1 MTRLASAIV
10 GLLTTALLI
19 TGCAMLRALA
29 VAQDAVTVLDAL
41 AVTPGGAAIAGE
53 VVLATPLGPL
63 SGGVP
68 EHTVA
73 FLAALTCPEGW
84 VAHAAAQGRYV
95 VGVPDGGTLA
105 ETVGTALTNREARS
119 SGSHAHSFSDSDTI
133 SLSHTHG
140 FSDSDTISFAHTH
153 SFSDNINHSHSF
165 SDTDSIAHSHG
176 FSARTG
182 GTTANHTHG
191 YDRTGAST
199 RSGSG
204 SGSAAISALQ
214 FDDQTSNGAS
224 QTHQHDLSGTTGS
237 GGGTVSISGTTGG
250 GGGTSSGT
258 TGGGGGT
265 SSGTT
270 GSGGGSDT
278 VSISGTTGSGG
289 GSATVDISGTTG
301 SGGSSSTP
309 APYVQ
314 LLACRRVFVS
324 SGLRV
329 D

>member
-29 VAQDAVTVLDAL
+29 VAQEAVTVLDAL

-73 FLAALTCPEGW
+73 FLAALTCPDGW

-95 VGVPDGGTLA
+95 VGVHDGGTLA

-133 SLSHTHG
+133 SFSHAHSFSDSDTISFSHTHG

-153 SFSDNINHSHSF
+153 SFSDNINHTHSFSDNINHTHSF
-165 SDTDSIAHSHG
+165 SDTDSIAHNHG
-176 FSARTG
+176 FSTRTG

-250 GGGTSSGT
+250 GGGT
-258 TGGGGGT
+258 
-265 SSGTT
+265 
-270 GSGGGSDT
+270 DT
-278 VSISGTTGSGG
+278 VSISGTTTSGG

-314 LLACRRVFVS
+314 LLACRRVLS
-324 SGLRV
+324 P
-329 D
+329 

>member
-1 MTRLASAIV
+1 MRLDGAN
-10 GLLTTALLI
+10 GFMPGGPLLL
-19 TGCAMLRALA
+19 ALA
-29 VAQDAVTVLDAL
+29 VALGDLIVS
-41 AVTPGGAAIAGE
+41 PGPL
-53 VVLATPLGPL
+53 VVLARPQHHP
-63 SGGVP
+63 
-68 EHTVA
+68 
-73 FLAALTCPEGW
+73 
-84 VAHAAAQGRYV
+84 GRPV
-95 VGVPDGGTLA
+95 VGVHDGGTLA

-133 SLSHTHG
+133 SFSHT
-140 FSDSDTISFAHTH
+140 
-153 SFSDNINHSHSF
+153 HSF
-165 SDTDSIAHSHG
+165 SDTDSIAHNHG
-176 FSARTG
+176 FSTRTG

-191 YDRTGAST
+191 YDRTEVNT

-204 SGSAAISALQ
+204 SGSAAISALE
-214 FDDQTSNGAS
+214 FNDQTTNGAS

-270 GSGGGSDT
+270 GGGGGSDT
-278 VSISGTTGSGG
+278 VSISGTTTSGG

-309 APYVQ
+309 APYVR
-314 LLACRRVFVS
+314 LLACRRVLS
-324 SGLRV
+324 P
-329 D
+329 

>member
-29 VAQDAVTVLDAL
+29 VAQEAVTVLDAL

-73 FLAALTCPEGW
+73 FLAALTCPDGW

-95 VGVPDGGTLA
+95 VGVHDGGTLA

-133 SLSHTHG
+133 SFSHTHG
-140 FSDSDTISFAHTH
+140 FSDSDTIAH
-153 SFSDNINHSHSF
+153 N
-165 SDTDSIAHSHG
+165 HG
-176 FSARTG
+176 FSTRTG

-214 FDDQTSNGAS
+214 FDDQTTNGAS

-237 GGGTVSISGTTGG
+237 GGGTVSISGTTGSG
-250 GGGTSSGT
+250 GGSETVSISGT

-270 GSGGGSDT
+270 GSGGGSETVSISGTT
-278 VSISGTTGSGG
+278 VSISGTTGTGG
-289 GSATVDISGTTG
+289 GSGTIDISGTTGTGGGTETVSIGGTTG
-301 SGGSSSTP
+301 SGGSSTTP
-309 APYVQ
+309 APYLQ
-314 LLACRRVFVS
+314 LLACRRV
-324 SGLRV
+324 L
-329 D
+329 

>member
-29 VAQDAVTVLDAL
+29 VAQEAVTVLDAL

-73 FLAALTCPEGW
+73 FLAALTCPDGW

-95 VGVPDGGTLA
+95 VGVHDGGTLA

-133 SLSHTHG
+133 SFSHTHG

-153 SFSDNINHSHSF
+153 SFSDNINHTHSF
-165 SDTDSIAHSHG
+165 SDTDSIAHNHG
-176 FSARTG
+176 FSTRTG

-270 GSGGGSDT
+270 GGGGGTDT
-278 VSISGTTGSGG
+278 VSISGTTTSGG

-314 LLACRRVFVS
+314 LLACRRVLS
-324 SGLRV
+324 P
-329 D
+329 